1 MFRNAAAAAPLLLV
15 LAGSGLAQQAQPSLP
30 DWART
35 GVCYEVFVRSF
46 FDSDGDGVGDFRGL
60 IQKLDYIND
69 GDPGSQRD
77 LGASCIWLMPIMQSP
92 SYHGY
97 DVTNYYQVNR
107 DYGTNEDF
115 RELVA
120 EAHRRG
126 IRIVVDLVLN
136 HMSSEHPVFKDAQLD
151 ARSPYRDWFLWSP
164 TQRRTAGWQAAT
176 WHRAE
181 SREEYYYGLFWRGMP
196 DLNLANV
203 AVAAEWKRVA
213 RYWLQDMD
221 VDGFRLDAVGHF
233 FEQGDEPRNG
243 AGVHPFLRDYQSYL
257 RGVKPGVFT
266 VGEVWDSIGAIRA
279 YYPDQLDAYF
289 AFQVADS
296 LLGAVR
302 SGSSRGLLTVLERV
316 QREYPRGRW
325 ASFQRNHDQTRTLTE
340 LRGDTARAR
349 LAATLLLT
357 LPGVPFIYYGEEIGM
372 TGDKP
377 DPRLRTPM
385 HWERQPAA
393 GFTRGQAWEPL
404 PRDSFTAN
412 VAVMDRDSGSLL
424 NHYRRLVHLRTARP
438 ALGAAGEFVALTAG
452 TDSVLAYLRRDGDAV
467 VLVVA
472 NLTGTPRQGP
482 QLRSA
487 AAVLAPATWRAT
499 PLMGRAAESSLRIAR
514 DGRINGWA
522 PAVSLAP
529 FETMVLE
536 LSRP

>member
-1 MFRNAAAAAPLLLV
+1 MAV
-15 LAGSGLAQQAQPSLP
+15 
-30 DWART
+30 
-35 GVCYEVFVRSF
+35 
-46 FDSDGDGVGDFRGL
+46 
-60 IQKLDYIND
+60 
-69 GDPGSQRD
+69 
-77 LGASCIWLMPIMQSP
+77 
-92 SYHGY
+92 
-97 DVTNYYQVNR
+97 
-107 DYGTNEDF
+107 
-115 RELVA
+115 
-120 EAHRRG
+120 AHRRG

-136 HMSSEHPVFKDAQLD
+136 HMSSEHPVFKDVQLD
-151 ARSPYRDWFLWSP
+151 ARSPFRDWFLWSP

-499 PLMGRAAESSLRIAR
+499 PLMGRAAENSLRIAR